1 MALIRL
7 NNQSISSVTALPNL
21 ASLPSGI
28 PTGKILQVKTTGH
41 LGTTQLTTASTVDI
55 TGSSLT
61 ITPSSTSSKIFCL
74 VGGNTYKLNASNSW
88 HYCKLWRSG
97 IGSDT
102 QLFSQQIGGYD
113 DGGQETNAIQ
123 INYTDSPSTTSELTY
138 FLKGANNYAVSVNY
152 NPCLT
157 LFEIGE

>member
-1 MALIRL
+1 MAITRL
-7 NNQSISSVTALPNL
+7 NNNSITSVSALPNL

-41 LGTTQLTTASTVDI
+41 LATFQSSTTGIVDI
-55 TGSSLT
+55 TNGSLT
-61 ITPSSTSSKIFCL
+61 ITPNSTSSKIFCL
-74 VGGNTYKLNASNSW
+74 VGGSTYANASNTW

-97 IGSDT
+97 IGSAT
-102 QLFSQQIGGYD
+102 QLFSQQLGGYGD
-113 DGGQETNAIQ
+113 SGQETNAIQ

-138 FLKGANNYAVSVNY
+138 YVRADNNYAITVNY

-157 LFEIGE
+157 LFEIAG